1 MSTINERIREIR
13 RSSQVDMTMEEFGS
27 RLGVGRSA
35 ISNIESGTRN
45 VTDQMFTSICR
56 EFDVNE
62 EWLRN
67 GSGEPFVQ
75 RSRDEN
81 IQKFFDSLTGIGS
94 DDFKKRFV
102 SMLSRLDTEEW
113 RVLERMA
120 RELVE
125 SNLEYDQ
132 SDDSRPAGTPEG
144 VAEAEAAYEEA
155 LGIAPPIKS
164 PVSSTGG
171 EEKKDA

>member
-1 MSTINERIREIR
+1 MNVNARVRELR
-13 RSSQVDMTMEEFGS
+13 KDLLHLTMEEFGT
-27 RLGVGRSA
+27 RLGVGKTA
-35 ISNIESGTRN
+35 ISKIENAERGLTE
-45 VTDQMFTSICR
+45 QMLLAICR

-67 GSGEPFVQ
+67 GVGDPFVQ

-155 LGIAPPIKS
+155 LGIVPNTGS
-164 PVSSTGG
+164 SVSSIGA